1 MIKRI
6 LLSFV
11 VALSSVMATFANSLN
26 GDNPSKYSYYSCN
39 IQVKDNT
46 SFNYRP
52 SNFPKIIYSFSID
65 GQISIEKEDYLVRV
79 LLSDANGKEYLV
91 MESYKEIRGNVPSQ
105 FEDYSEESF
114 RLDGISIDSIKV
126 YTRGVSLQIKG
137 LRCLTE
143 KESLEKNNSILT
155 NYRKKQSLE
164 DNVRRINEYNEKN
177 RKLWYADVTWL
188 SQQSYEVKKRVPVYA
203 GTGCPTTKETI
214 TLSKEAEEIGAD
226 VLSVIVPYFAAASQD
241 ELYDHFKAVAE
252 SVKIPV
258 VLYNIPARTGNAL
271 APATV
276 ARLAKDVPNI
286 LGAKDS
292 SGNFDNMKQYI
303 ELTSNIGK
311 DFSVLSGNDSLILP
325 ALVFGGKG
333 GIAGCANVFPRT
345 MVEIYEALRPATWN
359 ARKKFR
365 TV

>member
-1 MIKRI
+1 MTLIKGIIPPILTPMNEDESINYGELRNQINRMIDAKVSGVFA
-6 LLSFV
+6 LGTNGEAY
-11 VALSSVMATFANSLN
+11 ALSH
-26 GDNPSKYSYYSCN
+26 K
-39 IQVKDNT
+39 
-46 SFNYRP
+46 
-52 SNFPKIIYSFSID
+52 
-65 GQISIEKEDYLVRV
+65 EKV
-79 LLSDANGKEYLV
+79 
-91 MESYKEIRGNVPSQ
+91 EILKNVVD
-105 FEDYSEESF
+105 E
-114 RLDGISIDSIKV
+114 
-126 YTRGVSLQIKG
+126 
-137 LRCLTE
+137 
-143 KESLEKNNSILT
+143 
-155 NYRKKQSLE
+155 
-164 DNVRRINEYNEKN
+164 
-177 RKLWYADVTWL
+177 A
-188 SQQSYEVKKRVPVYA
+188 KKRVPVYA

-345 MVEIYEALRPATWN
+345 MVEIYEAFEAGDMERAKKVQDSIRIFRNCFKYGNPNTLVKLAAGLLGNPVGPCRRPFSKITPEGMDAL
-359 ARKKFR
+359 KK
-365 TV
+365 TLETCKANGLH

>member
-1 MIKRI
+1 MTLIKGIIPPILTPMNDDESINYAELRNQVNRMIDAKVSGVFA
-6 LLSFV
+6 LGTNGEAY
-11 VALSSVMATFANSLN
+11 ALSH
-26 GDNPSKYSYYSCN
+26 K
-39 IQVKDNT
+39 
-46 SFNYRP
+46 
-52 SNFPKIIYSFSID
+52 
-65 GQISIEKEDYLVRV
+65 EKV
-79 LLSDANGKEYLV
+79 
-91 MESYKEIRGNVPSQ
+91 EILKNVVD
-105 FEDYSEESF
+105 E
-114 RLDGISIDSIKV
+114 
-126 YTRGVSLQIKG
+126 
-137 LRCLTE
+137 
-143 KESLEKNNSILT
+143 
-155 NYRKKQSLE
+155 
-164 DNVRRINEYNEKN
+164 
-177 RKLWYADVTWL
+177 A
-188 SQQSYEVKKRVPVYA
+188 KKRVPVYA

-241 ELYDHFKAVAE
+241 ELYDHFRAVAE

-345 MVEIYEALRPATWN
+345 MVEIYEAFEAGDMERAKKVQDSIRIFRNCFKYGNPNTLVKLAAGLLGNPVGPCRRPFSKITPEGMEAL
-359 ARKKFR
+359 KK
-365 TV
+365 TLEICKANGLH